1 LYKTGLGYVWVER
14 EGRDLKEVY
23 QIIIIFHNHIQREG
37 PLKKK
42 ERQEISSL
50 VLEYTA
56 RVGER
61 TVSLD
66 HWLMNKRTGLEGA
79 GIINRNTVL
88 YRNFQGI
95 IHSKGKL

>member
-1 LYKTGLGYVWVER
+1 LYKTGLGYIWVKR

-23 QIIIIFHNHIQREG
+23 QIIKIFHNHIQRETI
-37 PLKKK
+37 KK
-42 ERQEISSL
+42 ERQEISNL

-66 HWLMNKRTGLEGA
+66 HWIMKKRTGIEGA

-95 IHSKGKL
+95 IHSIGKL